1 MTAFNLDD
9 FTLRLIAETL
19 LYDEDFEALGNLSLI
34 DPDKTR
40 ECYIASYAPEDGV
53 FVIEE
58 ATEWAQEEGEDE
70 IGYHLAVDSVEYGV
84 YNTAE
89 EAAAVMLTLAREHT
103 LAPSIT
109 LLFPDDATL

>member
-1 MTAFNLDD
+1 M
-9 FTLRLIAETL
+9 
-19 LYDEDFEALGNLSLI
+19 
-34 DPDKTR
+34 
-40 ECYIASYAPEDGV
+40 
-53 FVIEE
+53 
-58 ATEWAQEEGEDE
+58 